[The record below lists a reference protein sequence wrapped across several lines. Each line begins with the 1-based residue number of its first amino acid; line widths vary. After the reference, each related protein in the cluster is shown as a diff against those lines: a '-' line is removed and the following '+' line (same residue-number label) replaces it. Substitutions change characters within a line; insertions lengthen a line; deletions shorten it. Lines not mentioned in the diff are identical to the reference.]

1 MWVGKQDFR
10 NFLLFL
16 LNTKEAS
23 LIDHDSNKPQG
34 HTDII
39 RIQVYSEWRAK

>member
-1 MWVGKQDFR
+1 MWAGKQDFR

-23 LIDHDSNKPQG
+23 LIGNYSLNPQG

-39 RIQVYSEWRAK
+39 RI